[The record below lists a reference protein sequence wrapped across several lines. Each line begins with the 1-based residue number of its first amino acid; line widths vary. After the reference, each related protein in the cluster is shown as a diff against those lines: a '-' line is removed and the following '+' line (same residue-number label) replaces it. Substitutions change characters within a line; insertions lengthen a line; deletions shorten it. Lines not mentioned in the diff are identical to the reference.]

1 MGPDEKN
8 TRFPMPILDLEEG
21 CTGMFLISLLVVKS
35 SNCSRISP
43 TDQRTLAIVA
53 YYTCS
58 CMGQNFAYMQ
68 VKTVLSILFREY
80 EIERIAPK
88 EFPDCAYED
97 MVVGPKQQCIVKY
110 KKRVCKK
117 E

>member
-1 MGPDEKN
+1 
-8 TRFPMPILDLEEG
+8 MPILDLEEG
-21 CTGMFLISLLVVKS
+21 CTGTFLISLRVVKS
-35 SNCSRISP
+35 NNCSRIYP
-43 TDQRTLAIVA
+43 TDQRTLDIIVA

-97 MVVGPKQQCIVKY
+97 MVVGPKRQCIVKY
-110 KKRVCKK
+110 KKRVFKK

>member
-1 MGPDEKN
+1 
-8 TRFPMPILDLEEG
+8 MPQIL
-21 CTGMFLISLLVVKS
+21 LLY
-35 SNCSRISP
+35 N
-43 TDQRTLAIVA
+43 
-53 YYTCS
+53 S

-97 MVVGPKQQCIVKY
+97 MVVGPKQQCIIKY
-110 KKRVCKK
+110 KKRVFKK